1 MSHHLV
7 RRIDLALGLVP
18 PDAGDGLRARAGHPS
33 SPEFRAPADSSP
45 GKRADAAGAS
55 PFRSPV
61 PPRTRRWSATA
72 GDAPGTWT
80 A

>member
-7 RRIDLALGLVP
+7 RRIDLVLGLVP
-18 PDAGDGLRARAGHPS
+18 PDAGGALRHRAGHPS
-33 SPEFRAPADSSP
+33 SPEFRAPADPSP
-45 GKRADAAGAS
+45 GKRSNFSGAS

-61 PPRTRRWSATA
+61 PSRTRRWSATPA
-72 GDAPGTWT
+72 DAPGTWT